1 MLASRGEAPAVA
13 AATGLSPVTVC
24 DDSDSRAIKE
34 RTRVEQ
40 DGRSIPGFDINAPAA
55 ARGRSCII

>member
-1 MLASRGEAPAVA
+1 MSASRGEAPAAA

-55 ARGRSCII
+55 A